1 MIRTFL
7 VAFCMLA
14 SGIALAAPKIASV
27 RVGEIYRE
35 LDQTKKLN
43 AEIKTKR
50 QALLTDARLNAYRSA
65 FKELEQL
72 QAQLIKVA
80 DHDRSTRESLMKTFN
95 LKRQEALT
103 LKREFENFQRLETEK
118 IDKEMVTRMEII
130 LTLIREKAAAV
141 GKKNGYDWVIDTSGK
156 TNSGLPFVL
165 YSKQTEDIT
174 TDVLAAMGQTIA
186 GAPPSDDN

>member
-1 MIRTFL
+1 MIRTLL
-7 VAFCMLA
+7 VAFCMLT

-141 GKKNGYDWVIDTSGK
+141 GQKNGYDWVIDTSGK

>member
-141 GKKNGYDWVIDTSGK
+141 GQKNGYDWVIDTSGK

>member
-1 MIRTFL
+1 MIRTLL
-7 VAFCMLA
+7 VAFCMLT

-35 LDQTKKLN
+35 LEQTKKLN

-141 GKKNGYDWVIDTSGK
+141 GQKNGYDWVIDTSGK